1 MRDEA
6 PFTVPFSMAFQPIIR
21 LDTGAIV
28 AHEALVRGPGGAL
41 AHTIL
46 GAVSAGQRP
55 AFDQAS
61 RVKAISLAASLGLTA
76 DLSININP
84 GAVRDAEASLAPMLA
99 AAAAHGI
106 APGRIILEL
115 VEDGRV
121 FDRRFMHGLLA
132 AHRRHGIRT
141 ALDNFGAG
149 YAGLGLLF
157 ELGPDIVKLDMT
169 LIRGIERDRQK
180 RERLAGI
187 VEACRG
193 GFDLSAEGVETEGE
207 RAVLEDLGVGL
218 AQGYLIAKP
227 AFERLVTE
235 AGIAPRAAGFAAASP
250 RKAAPTHV
258 TRPSAG
264 SSPAISRAASAERG

>member
-1 MRDEA
+1 MTET
-6 PFTVPFSMAFQPIIR
+6 PFALPFSMAFQPLIR
-21 LDTGAIV
+21 LDGGMIV

-46 GAVSAGQRP
+46 GAVSAEQRP
-55 AFDQAS
+55 AFDQAA
-61 RVKAISLAASLGLTA
+61 RVKAITLAAALGLTA

-84 GAVRDAEASLAPMLA
+84 GAVRDPEASLAPMLA
-99 AAAAHGI
+99 AAATHGI

-121 FDRRFMHGLLA
+121 FDIRFMRALLD
-132 AHRRHGIRT
+132 AHRASGIRT

-149 YAGLGLLF
+149 YAGLGFLF
-157 ELGPDIVKLDMT
+157 ELRPDIVKLDMK
-169 LIRGIERDRQK
+169 LVRGIHADREK
-180 RERLAGI
+180 RRRLEAI

-193 GFDLSAEGVETEGE
+193 GFVLSAEGVETEGE
-207 RAVLEDLGVGL
+207 LRVLAELGVDF

-235 AGIAPRAAGFAAASP
+235 DEIAAATAV
-250 RKAAPTHV
+250 AA
-258 TRPSAG
+258 
-264 SSPAISRAASAERG
+264 

>member
-1 MRDEA
+1 MMPVA
-6 PFTVPFSMAFQPIIR
+6 AFTLPFSMAFQPIIR
-21 LDTGAIV
+21 LDGEMIV
-28 AHEALVRGPGGAL
+28 AHEALVRGPGGEL

-46 GAVSAGQRP
+46 GAVSSGQRA
-55 AFDQAS
+55 AFDQAA
-61 RVKAISLAASLGLTA
+61 RVKAVSLAASLGLAA

-84 GAVRDAEASLAPMLA
+84 DAVVDAEASLAPMLE

-121 FDRRFMHGLLA
+121 FDIRFMRALLD
-132 AHRRHGIRT
+132 AHRRHGVRT

-149 YAGLGLLF
+149 YAGLGFLF
-157 ELGPDIVKLDMT
+157 ELGPDIVKLDMK
-169 LIRGIERDRQK
+169 LIRGIERDAQK
-180 RERLAGI
+180 RARLAAI

-207 RAVLEDLGVGL
+207 LAVLRDMGVGF
-218 AQGYLIAKP
+218 AQGYLLAKP

-235 AGIAPRAAGFAAASP
+235 AEIAARAAVAA
-250 RKAAPTHV
+250 
-258 TRPSAG
+258 
-264 SSPAISRAASAERG
+264 

>member
-1 MRDEA
+1 MTEA
-6 PFTVPFSMAFQPIIR
+6 PFTLPFSMAFQPIIR
-21 LDTGAIV
+21 LDGGMIA

-46 GAVSAGQRP
+46 GAISAGQRP
-55 AFDQAS
+55 AFDQAA
-61 RVKAISLAASLGLTA
+61 RVKAVSLAATLGLTA

-84 GAVRDAEASLAPMLA
+84 GAVADAEASVAPMLE

-106 APGRIILEL
+106 APRRLILEL

-121 FDRRFMHGLLA
+121 FDIPFMRRLLD
-132 AHRRHGIRT
+132 AHRRHGVRT

-149 YAGLGLLF
+149 YVGLGHLF
-157 ELGPDIVKLDMT
+157 DLRPDIVKLDMT
-169 LIRGIERDRQK
+169 LIRGIERDAAK
-180 RERLAGI
+180 RGRLEAI

-207 RAVLEDLGVGL
+207 LAVLQDMGVGF

-235 AGIAPRAAGFAAASP
+235 AEIAARVAVAA
-250 RKAAPTHV
+250 
-258 TRPSAG
+258 
-264 SSPAISRAASAERG
+264 

>member
-1 MRDEA
+1 MLAEA
-6 PFTVPFSMAFQPIIR
+6 PFTLPISMAFQPIIR
-21 LDTGAIV
+21 LDGGTIA

-46 GAVSAGQRP
+46 GAVSASQRP
-55 AFDQAS
+55 AFDKAA
-61 RVKAISLAASLGLTA
+61 RVKAISLAATLGLDV

-84 GAVRDAEASLAPMLA
+84 GAVADAEASLAPMLA
-99 AAAAHGI
+99 AASAHGV
-106 APGRIILEL
+106 APQRIILEL

-121 FDRRFMHGLLA
+121 FDIRFMRRLLD
-132 AHRRHGIRT
+132 AHRACGIRT

-149 YAGLGLLF
+149 YVGLGHLF

-169 LIRGIERDRQK
+169 LIRGIERDAAK
-180 RERLAGI
+180 RARLAAI

-193 GFDLSAEGVETEGE
+193 GLDLSAEGVETAGE
-207 RAVLEDLGVGL
+207 LAVLRDMGVGF

-235 AGIAPRAAGFAAASP
+235 AELAPCAAIAA
-250 RKAAPTHV
+250 
-258 TRPSAG
+258 
-264 SSPAISRAASAERG
+264 

>member
-1 MRDEA
+1 MADA
-6 PFTVPFSMAFQPIIR
+6 PFPLPFSMAFQPIIR
-21 LDTGAIV
+21 LDGGAIA

-46 GAVSAGQRP
+46 GAISAGQRP
-55 AFDQAS
+55 AFDKAA
-61 RVKAISLAASLGLTA
+61 RVKAISLAATLGLGV

-84 GAVRDAEASLAPMLA
+84 GAVADAEASVAPMLE

-121 FDRRFMHGLLA
+121 FDIPFMRALLD
-132 AHRRHGIRT
+132 AHRRHGVRT

-149 YAGLGLLF
+149 YVGLGHLF
-157 ELGPDIVKLDMT
+157 DLRPDIVKLDMA
-169 LIRGIERDRQK
+169 LVRGIERDRQK
-180 RERLAGI
+180 RQRLAAI

-193 GFDLSAEGVETEGE
+193 GFDLTAEGVETEGE
-207 RAVLEDLGVGL
+207 LAVLRDLGVGF

-235 AGIAPRAAGFAAASP
+235 AEIACPGVPHAA
-250 RKAAPTHV
+250 
-258 TRPSAG
+258 
-264 SSPAISRAASAERG
+264 